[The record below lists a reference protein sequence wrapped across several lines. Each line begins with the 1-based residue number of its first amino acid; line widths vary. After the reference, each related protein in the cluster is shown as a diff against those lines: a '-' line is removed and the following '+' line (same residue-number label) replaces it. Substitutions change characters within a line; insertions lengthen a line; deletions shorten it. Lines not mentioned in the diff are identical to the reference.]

1 MGFFSKIFK
10 GVKRVFR
17 KIGRGIKSVFRGI
30 GKFVDKLGIVGQ
42 IGLMFLPL
50 GGLLGGMMQG
60 LGGMASTVLGKMG
73 AVGANI
79 LKGAK
84 FVIGKASAFAGGVR
98 NTFRTVTQGIKTFA
112 SEFTKTALNK
122 IGFDPTKFGWSA
134 DGSFD
139 TWVKSGKD
147 QTFGDAWNK
156 VTTNITDNA
165 SKILDP
171 FRKSVVADSGA
182 TLDTLADSTFKPVDE
197 IKKLNPQIQ
206 NWDDISG
213 KAINL
218 DPDNVSQVFGAGP
231 LQSTADTAMA
241 AQQAQPSLLDKLELQ
256 EVPGGRTVSLD
267 ALDPRNIDPVTGN
280 IIPKSTT
287 SLTPTGT
294 KPSYLDSLTDIKR
307 QTLQDDSFR
316 MKGVT
321 DTTGGGSLLSMPS
334 TEKVLGTV
342 GSEVLRQGVSQIMT
356 PESEYSSQG
365 YVMDVGQPQVYGA
378 PQQQNFIQAAAD
390 LYMGYRDPQGSY
402 GYGTGDTDIY
412 YNHMTRLGLT

>member
-267 ALDPRNIDPVTGN
+267 ALDPTNIDPVTGN

-321 DTTGGGSLLSMPS
+321 DTGGGSLLSMPS
-334 TEKVLGTV
+334 LGSAATQV
-342 GSEVLRQGVSQIMT
+342 GVNVASQAAMGALAGDP
-356 PESEYSSQG
+356 PEYYGGEMIDAG
-365 YVMDVGQPQVYGA
+365 YAQVYGA
-378 PQQQNFIQAAAD
+378 SQQQDFMQAAAD
-390 LYMGYRDPQGSY
+390 PYMGYRDPQGSY
-402 GYGTGDTDIY
+402 GYGVGNNNTY
-412 YNHMTRLGLT
+412 MQYMNAMGLT